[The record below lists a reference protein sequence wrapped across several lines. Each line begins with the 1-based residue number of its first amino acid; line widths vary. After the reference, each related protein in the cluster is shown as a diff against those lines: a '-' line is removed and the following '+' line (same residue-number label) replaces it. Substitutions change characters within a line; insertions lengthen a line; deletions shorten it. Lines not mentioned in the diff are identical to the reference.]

1 MSSTPGDDDARSTV
15 MHAKD
20 GAARGF
26 RAVTLELPDF
36 DPRLRERRDDD
47 PVVEEMVERLRR
59 GLGGLVAVDPWG
71 RPIAWRD
78 VVRTALGTAL
88 FELRDARAA
97 AALAQAVEARST
109 VGSPNLEPFERELR
123 DGPSAQ

>member
-1 MSSTPGDDDARSTV
+1 MSSKEA
-15 MHAKD
+15 
-20 GAARGF
+20 GAF
-26 RAVTLELPDF
+26 RRVTLELPDF
-36 DPRLRERRDDD
+36 DPRLRERADED
-47 PVVEEMVERLRR
+47 PLVEEMVERLRR

-97 AALAQAVEARST
+97 AALARAVEARLD
-109 VGSPNLEPFERELR
+109 VDPADLEPFEQDLR
-123 DGPSAQ
+123 GVPGKHAAR